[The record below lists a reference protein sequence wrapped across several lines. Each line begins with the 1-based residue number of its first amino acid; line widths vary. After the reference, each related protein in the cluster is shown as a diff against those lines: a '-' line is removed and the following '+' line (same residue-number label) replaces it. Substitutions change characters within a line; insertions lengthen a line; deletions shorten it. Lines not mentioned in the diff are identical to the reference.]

1 MNTDE
6 LHNSILCELCNF
18 VRPLHKHISV
28 METKKGPQVPD
39 VENIFFYNKIISST
53 IIVITRFVKVT
64 ILNYLNRLMQN

>member
-1 MNTDE
+1 
-6 LHNSILCELCNF
+6 
-18 VRPLHKHISV
+18 

-64 ILNYLNRLMQN
+64 ILNYLNRLMQKLISTNISVRHLLFECVYT

>member
-1 MNTDE
+1 
-6 LHNSILCELCNF
+6 
-18 VRPLHKHISV
+18 

-53 IIVITRFVKVT
+53 IIVITRSVKVT